1 MISGSSGARFSTK
14 VMRRASA
21 RRSPASTRSTRLP
34 GASPATAQPIESRP
48 ACVKPRGASLDR
60 PGDTR
65 KIGPMAWRLENSFL
79 YQAARSGFVVA
90 GTLLLAV
97 GAGDMVAGRSKIQE
111 YRSVVREVLPPE
123 PHDPTALFPK
133 ASEAQ
138 ERHALAQAK
147 LAFYQVL
154 FLGGQFLATGGVVLL
169 AIGAYLLR
177 QRTLRV
183 APPAGSVPSAFH

>member
-1 MISGSSGARFSTK
+1 M
-14 VMRRASA
+14 
-21 RRSPASTRSTRLP
+21 
-34 GASPATAQPIESRP
+34 
-48 ACVKPRGASLDR
+48 
-60 PGDTR
+60 R
-65 KIGPMAWRLENSFL
+65 KIGAMAWRLENSFL

-97 GAGDMVAGRSKIQE
+97 GAGDMLAGRSKIQE
-111 YRSVVREVLPPE
+111 YRSLVREALPPE

-147 LAFYQVL
+147 LAFYQLL
-154 FLGGQFLATGGVVLL
+154 FLGGQFLAAGGVVLL

>member
-1 MISGSSGARFSTK
+1 M
-14 VMRRASA
+14 
-21 RRSPASTRSTRLP
+21 
-34 GASPATAQPIESRP
+34 
-48 ACVKPRGASLDR
+48 
-60 PGDTR
+60 R
-65 KIGPMAWRLENSFL
+65 KIGAMAWRLENSFL

-97 GAGDMVAGRSKIQE
+97 GAGDMLAGRSKIQE
-111 YRSVVREVLPPE
+111 YRSLVREALPPE
-123 PHDPTALFPK
+123 PHDPIALFPK

-147 LAFYQVL
+147 LGFYQLL
-154 FLGGQFLATGGVVLL
+154 FLGGQLLAAGGVVLL
-169 AIGAYLLR
+169 AIGAYQLR